1 MAPDTENDI
10 PEAFGEWDPKT
21 AQRIWGVGISCALSS
36 RCFLLSQ
43 GVRYAPRLL
52 AYCNPLGFWSVFNAG
67 FFRLDVSVGNILV
80 VKRPFDSKQGFDVEA
95 LISQYGDD
103 RTDT

>member
-1 MAPDTENDI
+1 MAPI
-10 PEAFGEWDPKT
+10 RKMIFPKRLES
-21 AQRIWGVGISCALSS
+21 RIQKPPKGYGASVFLVHLALGASS
-36 RCFLLSQ
+36 F
-43 GVRYAPRLL
+43 PRELDMLPAL

-80 VKRPFDSKQGFDVEA
+80 VKRPFDSKQAFDVEA